1 MIDFLRGAIKYYLSN
16 IFPNKKM
23 AIEQSESGLASIGTE
38 QRSLKEFRIGLCPV
52 VENFRQNTKKGS

>member
-1 MIDFLRGAIKYYLSN
+1 
-16 IFPNKKM
+16 M

-52 VENFRQNTKKGS
+52 VENFKQNTKKES